1 MMEQDNTGAA
11 VHACSDAI
19 KPNVYFVGA
28 GGIGM
33 SALVRYCLSK
43 GHRVGGYDRSD
54 SHLLEQLRQEG
65 AQITLDE
72 SAEAIPEAFRN
83 PDDTLVV
90 YTPAV
95 PDSHQGLRWLR
106 DNGFEVVKRSEL
118 LGKITRSSLGICF
131 AGTHGKTTTSSMAA
145 HILHQSSVGCNAFL
159 GGILRN
165 YDSNLLLSAT
175 SPYSVIEADEFD
187 RSFHRLTPYIAVI
200 TATDPDHL
208 DIYGTEEAYLESFAR
223 FTELIQPGGTLI
235 VHTGLKLKPRPGK
248 DVRVWTYGKTDG
260 DFHAENIRRGDGS
273 LTFDLA
279 TPGGIIR
286 DITPGVPVEINIEN
300 TIAAIAGVY
309 ATGHM
314 EVDSMRRAVAS
325 FMGPKRRFEFLLRE
339 PSPSS
344 RVVID
349 DYAHHP
355 DELKASILSV
365 KSLYPGRRLTVMFQP
380 HLYSRTRDFAPEF
393 AAALDLADEAVIVE
407 LYPARER
414 PIPGISE
421 RTIADLMTNPR
432 HIVVSKNMLAEWMR
446 QGDFDVLLNAGAG
459 DVSDMLPPLVE
470 ELKKHPRR

>member
-1 MMEQDNTGAA
+1 MKQDKTQSA
-11 VHACSDAI
+11 HACGDAI

-43 GHRVGGYDRSD
+43 GHKVGGYDRSE
-54 SHLLEQLRQEG
+54 SHLLSQLRQEG
-65 AQITLDE
+65 ADITCDE
-72 SAEAIPEAFRN
+72 SESAIPAAFRH
-83 PDDTLVV
+83 PGDTLVV

-95 PDSHQGLRWLR
+95 PDSHKGLSWFRA
-106 DNGFEVVKRSEL
+106 NGFEVVKRSEL

-165 YDSNLLLSAT
+165 YDSNLLLSGT

-208 DIYGTEEAYLESFAR
+208 DIYGTEEAYLESFAH
-223 FTELIQPGGTLI
+223 FTELIAPGGTLI
-235 VHTGLKLKPRPGK
+235 VHTGLKLKPRSGK
-248 DVRVWTYGKTDG
+248 DVRVWTYGKEEG

-273 LTFDLA
+273 ITFDLV
-279 TPGGIIR
+279 TPDGIIR

-309 ATGHM
+309 ATEHL
-314 EVDSMRRAVAS
+314 EVDRMREAVRT

-339 PSPSS
+339 PAPSS

-355 DELKASILSV
+355 DELKASITSV
-365 KSLYPGRRLTVMFQP
+365 KSLYPRRRLTVMFQP
-380 HLYSRTRDFAPEF
+380 HLYTRTRDFAPEF

-407 LYPARER
+407 LYPAREQ
-414 PIPGISE
+414 PIEGISE
-421 RTIADLMTNPR
+421 KTIADLMKNPR
-432 HIVVSKNMLAEWMR
+432 HIVITKSMLADWMR
-446 QGDFDVLLNAGAG
+446 QGDFDVLLNVGAG

-470 ELKKHPRR
+470 ELKKHPRP